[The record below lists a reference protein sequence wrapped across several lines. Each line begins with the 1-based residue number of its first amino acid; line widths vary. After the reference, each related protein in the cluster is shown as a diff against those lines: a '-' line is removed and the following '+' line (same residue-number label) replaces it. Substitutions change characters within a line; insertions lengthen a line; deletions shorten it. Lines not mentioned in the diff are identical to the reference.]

1 MARVGGSAS
10 ARKGGERPG
19 AESRRRTSG
28 DLLDRRARAVG
39 PGLSVIPTR
48 ALITNKVGV
57 FIPTEVQPLLLRHF
71 ANLSFGFWTGPTR
84 RKATLFALGLF
95 GCLLLNLAPAIAVNR
110 WNKYFFDA
118 LQNKDQ
124 RLILVS
130 IGLMLA
136 LALVSALS
144 SVALLQARM
153 RFQLRWREWL
163 TQTLVR
169 RWMERRRF
177 YQLSVLRLVDNPEAR
192 IAEDGRIAI
201 ELFVDFATG
210 VTNALL
216 TAISFVG
223 VLWFIGGALTFGG
236 VTIPGY
242 LVIAV
247 VIYSASTSFG
257 MLLLG
262 RPLIA
267 RVEAKAVAEADFRF
281 ELSHTR
287 ENAETIAL
295 IGGDDAERERHYARF
310 DRVAMQWVAVI
321 GRQARM
327 LFLSSGNNVLAPVIP
342 LMLGAPKYL
351 AGELS
356 LGDLMQAAA
365 AFIQVQLALNWLA
378 DNSLRL
384 ADWFASARRVAALDL
399 VFDSLDKLAIGAGD
413 KTIDLAFSDDGALHL
428 CGLSIAQ
435 HDGTVMLADTDAVIG
450 RGEKVLVQG
459 DSGAGKST
467 LIRAMAG
474 LWPWGSGR
482 ILRPRDARIAFMPQQ
497 PYMPRGT
504 LHDALDYPHDGA
516 APDPAR
522 TEKILAACGLAD
534 LVSRLNEEQN
544 WSDVL
549 SDGEQQQLGFARVLL
564 KRPDIII
571 MDEPT
576 SALDDLSQTRMME
589 LLREEAPGSTIIHA
603 ARRNINEG
611 FYDREIRLEERAA
624 SRARRAADVRPA
636 SSSDSLSNSRETPS
650 GLDTMVAGS

>member
-1 MARVGGSAS
+1 MTEPLISNPVDAR
-10 ARKGGERPG
+10 
-19 AESRRRTSG
+19 
-28 DLLDRRARAVG
+28 
-39 PGLSVIPTR
+39 
-48 ALITNKVGV
+48 
-57 FIPTEVQPLLLRHF
+57 LLRHF

-84 RKATLFALGLF
+84 RKATLFVVGLF
-95 GCLLLNLAPAIAVNR
+95 ACLLLNLAPAIAVNR
-110 WNKYFFDA
+110 WNKFFFDA

-124 RLILVS
+124 HLILLS

-136 LALVSALS
+136 LAFASALT
-144 SVALLQARM
+144 SVALLQTRM

-163 TQTLVR
+163 TQALVR

-216 TAISFVG
+216 MAASFVS
-223 VLWFIGGALTFGG
+223 VLWFIGGSLTIGG

-262 RPLIA
+262 RPLVA
-267 RVEAKAVAEADFRF
+267 RVEAKAAAEADFRF

-310 DRVAMQWVAVI
+310 SQVALRWVAVI

-327 LFLSSGNNVLAPVIP
+327 LFLSSGNNVLAPAIP
-342 LMLGAPKYL
+342 LMLGAPKYV
-351 AGELS
+351 AGEMS

-365 AFIQVQLALNWLA
+365 AFVQVQLALNWLA

-399 VFDSLDKLAIGAGD
+399 FFDDLDKLAIGAEE
-413 KTIDLAFSDDGALHL
+413 KMIDLAFSDDGALHL

-435 HDGTVMLADTDAVIG
+435 HDGTLMLADSDAVIG
-450 RGEKVLVQG
+450 RGEKVLVKG

-504 LHDALDYPHDGA
+504 LRDALDYPRDDTP
-516 APDPAR
+516 PDPAR
-522 TEKILAACGLAD
+522 TEKILAACGLAH
-534 LVSRLNEEQN
+534 LVSRLDEEQS

-549 SDGEQQQLGFARVLL
+549 SGGEQQQLGFARVLL

-576 SALDDLSQTRMME
+576 SALDDLSQTRLME
-589 LLREEAPGSTIIHA
+589 LLCGEAPGSTIIHA
-603 ARRNINEG
+603 ARRNVDKR
-611 FYDREIRLEERAA
+611 FYDREIQLNARAT
-624 SRARRAADVRPA
+624 S
-636 SSSDSLSNSRETPS
+636 
-650 GLDTMVAGS
+650 

>member
-1 MARVGGSAS
+1 MD
-10 ARKGGERPG
+10 EI
-19 AESRRRTSG
+19 
-28 DLLDRRARAVG
+28 
-39 PGLSVIPTR
+39 IPE
-48 ALITNKVGV
+48 KVEAKV
-57 FIPTEVQPLLLRHF
+57 LRHF
-71 ANLSFGFWTGPTR
+71 AKLSLGYWTGPTR
-84 RKATLFALGLF
+84 SQATLFVLGLF
-95 GCLLLNLAPAIAVNR
+95 GCLVLNLVPAIAVNR
-110 WNKYFFDA
+110 WNKSFFDA

-124 RLILVS
+124 RLILIS
-130 IGLMLA
+130 MGLMVA
-136 LALVSALS
+136 LALISAS
-144 SVALLQARM
+144 TSVALLQMRM

-163 TQTLVR
+163 TRTLVR

-216 TAISFVG
+216 MAASFVS
-223 VLWFIGGALTFGG
+223 VLWFIGGSLTVLG
-236 VTIPGY
+236 VAIPGY

-247 VIYSASTSFG
+247 VIYSACTSYG

-262 RPLIA
+262 RPLVA
-267 RVEAKAVAEADFRF
+267 RVERKAAAEAEFRF

-295 IGGDDAERERHYARF
+295 IGGDDAERERHVERF
-310 DRVAMQWVAVI
+310 DQVALRWVAVI

-351 AGELS
+351 AGEMS

-378 DNSLRL
+378 DNSMRL
-384 ADWFASARRVAALDL
+384 AEWFASARRVATLDL
-399 VFDSLDKLAIGAGD
+399 FFDNLDEVAIGAEA
-413 KTIDLAFSDDGALHL
+413 KMIDLGFSNDGAVHL

-435 HDGTVMLADTDAVIG
+435 HDGTLMLADADAVIM
-450 RGEKVLVQG
+450 RGEKILVKG

-467 LIRAMAG
+467 LIRAIAG
-474 LWPWGSGR
+474 LWPWGRGR
-482 ILRPRDARIAFMPQQ
+482 ILRPRDARIAYMPQQ

-504 LHDALDYPHDGA
+504 LRDALDYPHDDTP
-516 APDPAR
+516 PDSER
-522 TEKILAACGLAD
+522 TETILVACGLAN
-534 LVSRLNEEQN
+534 LVSRLDEEQS

-549 SDGEQQQLGFARVLL
+549 SGGEQQQLGFARVLL
-564 KRPDIII
+564 RPPEIII

-576 SALDDLSQTRMME
+576 SALDDLSQTRLME
-589 LLREEAPGSTIIHA
+589 LLSEEAPGSTIIHA
-603 ARRNINEG
+603 ARRNLAKR
-611 FYDREIRLEERAA
+611 FYDREILLKAK
-624 SRARRAADVRPA
+624 PA
-636 SSSDSLSNSRETPS
+636 SKAQDVADFGRASTSHALPELRES
-650 GLDTMVAGS
+650 FIR

>member
-1 MARVGGSAS
+1 MTNVIVPTAADAR
-10 ARKGGERPG
+10 
-19 AESRRRTSG
+19 
-28 DLLDRRARAVG
+28 
-39 PGLSVIPTR
+39 
-48 ALITNKVGV
+48 
-57 FIPTEVQPLLLRHF
+57 LLRHF

-84 RKATLFALGLF
+84 RKATLFVVGLF
-95 GCLLLNLAPAIAVNR
+95 ACLLLNLAPAIAVNR
-110 WNKYFFDA
+110 WNKFFFDA

-124 RLILVS
+124 RLILLS

-136 LALVSALS
+136 LAFASALT
-144 SVALLQARM
+144 SVALLQTRM

-216 TAISFVG
+216 MAVSFVS
-223 VLWFIGGALTFGG
+223 VLWFIGGSLTIGG

-262 RPLIA
+262 RPLVA
-267 RVEAKAVAEADFRF
+267 RVEAKAAAEADFRF

-310 DRVAMQWVAVI
+310 SQVALRWVAVI

-327 LFLSSGNNVLAPVIP
+327 LFLSSGNNVLAPAIP

-351 AGELS
+351 AGEMS

-399 VFDSLDKLAIGAGD
+399 FFDDLDKLAIGAEE
-413 KTIDLAFSDDGALHL
+413 KMIDLAFSDDGALHL

-435 HDGTVMLADTDAVIG
+435 HDGTLMLADTDAVIG
-450 RGEKVLVQG
+450 RGEKVLVKG

-482 ILRPRDARIAFMPQQ
+482 ILRPKDARIAFMPQQ

-504 LHDALDYPHDGA
+504 LRDALDYPRDDTP
-516 APDPAR
+516 PDPAR
-522 TEKILAACGLAD
+522 TEQILTACGLAH
-534 LVSRLNEEQN
+534 LVSRLDEEQS

-564 KRPDIII
+564 RPPDIII

-576 SALDDLSQTRMME
+576 SALDDLSQMRLME
-589 LLREEAPGSTIIHA
+589 LLCEEAPGSTIVHA
-603 ARRNINEG
+603 ARRNVDRR
-611 FYDREIRLEERAA
+611 FYDREIQLN
-624 SRARRAADVRPA
+624 AR
-636 SSSDSLSNSRETPS
+636 STS
-650 GLDTMVAGS
+650 

>member
-1 MARVGGSAS
+1 MA
-10 ARKGGERPG
+10 E
-19 AESRRRTSG
+19 TI
-28 DLLDRRARAVG
+28 
-39 PGLSVIPTR
+39 IPTK
-48 ALITNKVGV
+48 ADA
-57 FIPTEVQPLLLRHF
+57 QLLRHF
-71 ANLSFGFWTGPTR
+71 AYLSFGFWTGPTR
-84 RKATLFALGLF
+84 RNAAFFVLGLF
-95 GCLLLNLAPAIAVNR
+95 GCLVLNLIPAVAVNR
-110 WNKYFFDA
+110 WNKFFFDA

-124 RLILVS
+124 RLIVFS
-130 IGLMLA
+130 IGVMLA
-136 LALVSALS
+136 LALISALT
-144 SVALLQARM
+144 SVSLLQMRM

-216 TAISFVG
+216 MAASFVS
-223 VLWFIGGALTFGG
+223 VLWFIGGSLSFWGM
-236 VTIPGY
+236 TIPGY

-247 VIYSASTSFG
+247 VVYSACTSYG

-262 RPLIA
+262 RPLVA

-310 DRVAMQWVAVI
+310 DQVALRWVAVI

-351 AGELS
+351 AGEMS

-378 DNSLRL
+378 DNSMRL

-399 VFDSLDKLAIGAGD
+399 FFENLDELSIGAEE
-413 KTIDLAFSDDGALHL
+413 KMIDLAFSDDGALHL

-435 HDGTVMLADTDAVIG
+435 NDGTLMLTETDAVIG
-450 RGEKVLVQG
+450 RGERVLVQG

-467 LIRAMAG
+467 LIRAIAG

-482 ILRPRDARIAFMPQQ
+482 ILRPTDARIAFMPQQ
-497 PYMPRGT
+497 PYMPRAK
-504 LHDALDYPHDGA
+504 LRDALNYPHDDTP
-516 APDPAR
+516 PDPAR
-522 TEKILAACGLAD
+522 IEKILAACGLAH
-534 LVSRLNEEQN
+534 LVSR
-544 WSDVL
+544 
-549 SDGEQQQLGFARVLL
+549 R
-564 KRPDIII
+564 
-571 MDEPT
+571 
-576 SALDDLSQTRMME
+576 
-589 LLREEAPGSTIIHA
+589 
-603 ARRNINEG
+603 
-611 FYDREIRLEERAA
+611 
-624 SRARRAADVRPA
+624 SRAGPMYSPAA
-636 SSSDSLSNSRETPS
+636 SSSSLASP
-650 GLDTMVAGS
+650 GCC

>member
-1 MARVGGSAS
+1 MPEVC
-10 ARKGGERPG
+10 RPT
-19 AESRRRTSG
+19 A
-28 DLLDRRARAVG
+28 DAW
-39 PGLSVIPTR
+39 
-48 ALITNKVGV
+48 
-57 FIPTEVQPLLLRHF
+57 LLRHF
-71 ANLSFGFWTGPTR
+71 AYLSFGFWTGPTR
-84 RKATLFALGLF
+84 RKAALFVLGLF
-95 GCLLLNLAPAIAVNR
+95 GCLVLNLIPAIAVNR
-110 WNKYFFDA
+110 WNKFFFDA
-118 LQNKDQ
+118 LQSKDQ
-124 RLILVS
+124 HLILLS

-136 LALVSALS
+136 LALLSAMT
-144 SVALLQARM
+144 SVALLQMRM
-153 RFQLRWREWL
+153 NFQLRWREWL
-163 TQTLVR
+163 TRTLVR

-216 TAISFVG
+216 MAASFVS
-223 VLWFIGGALTFGG
+223 VLWFIGGSMTFWG

-247 VIYSASTSFG
+247 VIYSACTSYG

-262 RPLIA
+262 GPLVA
-267 RVEAKAVAEADFRF
+267 RVEAKAMAEADFRF

-295 IGGDDAERERHYARF
+295 IGGDDAERELHYNRF
-310 DRVAMQWVAVI
+310 DQVATRWIAVI

-378 DNSLRL
+378 DNSMRL

-399 VFDSLDKLAIGAGD
+399 FFDNLDNLAISAED
-413 KTIDLAFSDDGALHL
+413 KRIDLSFSDDGALHL

-435 HDGTVMLADTDAVIG
+435 HDGTQMLADTDAVI
-450 RGEKVLVQG
+450 RSGEKILVKG
-459 DSGAGKST
+459 ESGAGKST

-482 ILRPRDARIAFMPQQ
+482 ILRPKNARIAFMPQQ

-504 LHDALDYPHDGA
+504 LRDALDYPHDDTLPDA
-516 APDPAR
+516 AR
-522 TEKILAACGLAD
+522 IESILVACGLGH
-534 LVSRLNEEQN
+534 LVSRLDEEQS

-549 SDGEQQQLGFARVLL
+549 SGGEQQQLGFARVLL
-564 KRPDIII
+564 RPPDIII

-576 SALDDLSQTRMME
+576 SALDDLSQTRLME
-589 LLREEAPGSTIIHA
+589 LLSEEAPRSTIIHA
-603 ARRNINEG
+603 ARRNVDKR
-611 FYDREIRLEERAA
+611 FYDREIQLK
-624 SRARRAADVRPA
+624 SRPA
-636 SSSDSLSNSRETPS
+636 ERVREAAKGREVALSKASTILRESLPN
-650 GLDTMVAGS
+650 

>member
-1 MARVGGSAS
+1 MNMAEDIIPPEVH
-10 ARKGGERPG
+10 AR
-19 AESRRRTSG
+19 
-28 DLLDRRARAVG
+28 
-39 PGLSVIPTR
+39 
-48 ALITNKVGV
+48 
-57 FIPTEVQPLLLRHF
+57 LLRHF
-71 ANLSFGFWTGPTR
+71 ATLSFGFWTGPTR

-95 GCLLLNLAPAIAVNR
+95 ACLLLNLAPAIAVNR
-110 WNKYFFDA
+110 WNKFFFDA

-124 RLILVS
+124 RLILLS

-136 LALVSALS
+136 LAFASALT

-163 TQTLVR
+163 TRTLVR

-177 YQLSVLRLVDNPEAR
+177 YQLSVLRLIDNPEAR
-192 IAEDGRIAI
+192 ISEDGRIAI

-216 TAISFVG
+216 MAASFVS
-223 VLWFIGGALTFGG
+223 VLWFVGGSLTFGG
-236 VTIPGY
+236 ITIPGY

-247 VIYSASTSFG
+247 VAYSASTSFG
-257 MLLLG
+257 MMLLG
-262 RPLIA
+262 RPLVA
-267 RVEAKAVAEADFRF
+267 RVEAKAAAEADFRY
-281 ELSHTR
+281 ELTHTR

-295 IGGDDAERERHYARF
+295 IGGDDVEREKHYARF
-310 DRVAMQWVAVI
+310 GDVALCWVAVI

-342 LMLGAPKYL
+342 LLLGAPKYL
-351 AGELS
+351 AGEMS

-399 VFDSLDKLAIGAGD
+399 FFDKLDQLAIGAEE
-413 KTIDLAFSDDGALHL
+413 KMIDLAFSDDDALHL
-428 CGLSIAQ
+428 CGLTVAQ
-435 HDGTVMLADTDAVIG
+435 HDGTLMLADTDAVIR

-459 DSGAGKST
+459 DSGTGKST

-504 LHDALDYPHDGA
+504 LRDALDYPHDDTP
-516 APDPAR
+516 PDPAR
-522 TEKILAACGLAD
+522 TEKISPPAASLISCRAWTRSRVGLMCYLAAN
-534 LVSRLNEEQN
+534 S
-544 WSDVL
+544 
-549 SDGEQQQLGFARVLL
+549 
-564 KRPDIII
+564 K
-571 MDEPT
+571 
-576 SALDDLSQTRMME
+576 
-589 LLREEAPGSTIIHA
+589 GS
-603 ARRNINEG
+603 
-611 FYDREIRLEERAA
+611 A
-624 SRARRAADVRPA
+624 SRACCLSGPTSSSWTSPPRLSMNSAGRGSWNFCARRRRARP
-636 SSSDSLSNSRETPS
+636 
-650 GLDTMVAGS
+650 

>member
-1 MARVGGSAS
+1 MTNGIVPTAVDAR
-10 ARKGGERPG
+10 
-19 AESRRRTSG
+19 
-28 DLLDRRARAVG
+28 
-39 PGLSVIPTR
+39 
-48 ALITNKVGV
+48 
-57 FIPTEVQPLLLRHF
+57 LLRHF

-84 RKATLFALGLF
+84 RKAKLFVAGLFA
-95 GCLLLNLAPAIAVNR
+95 CLLLNLAPAIAVNR
-110 WNKYFFDA
+110 WNKFFFDA

-124 RLILVS
+124 RLILLS

-136 LALVSALS
+136 LAFASALT
-144 SVALLQARM
+144 SVALLQMRM

-216 TAISFVG
+216 MAVSFVS
-223 VLWFIGGALTFGG
+223 VLWFIGGSLTIGG

-262 RPLIA
+262 RPLVA

-295 IGGDDAERERHYARF
+295 IGADDAERERHFARF
-310 DRVAMQWVAVI
+310 SQVALRWVAVI

-327 LFLSSGNNVLAPVIP
+327 LFLSSGNNVLAPAIP

-351 AGELS
+351 AGEMS

-399 VFDSLDKLAIGAGD
+399 FFEDLDKLAIGAEE
-413 KTIDLAFSDDGALHL
+413 KMIDLAFSDDSALHL

-435 HDGTVMLADTDAVIG
+435 HDGTLMLADTDAVIG
-450 RGEKVLVQG
+450 RGEKVLVKG
-459 DSGAGKST
+459 DPGTGKST

-482 ILRPRDARIAFMPQQ
+482 ILRPKDARIAFMPQQ

-504 LHDALDYPHDGA
+504 LRDALDYPRGDA
-516 APDPAR
+516 PPDPAR
-522 TEKILAACGLAD
+522 TERILVACGLAH
-534 LVSRLNEEQN
+534 LVSRLDEEQS

-564 KRPDIII
+564 RPPDIII

-576 SALDDLSQTRMME
+576 SALDDLSQMRLME
-589 LLREEAPGSTIIHA
+589 LLCEEAPGSTIIHA
-603 ARRNINEG
+603 ARRNVDKR
-611 FYDREIRLEERAA
+611 FYDREIQLDAR
-624 SRARRAADVRPA
+624 SR
-636 SSSDSLSNSRETPS
+636 S
-650 GLDTMVAGS
+650 

>member
-1 MARVGGSAS
+1 MTNVIVPSAVDAR
-10 ARKGGERPG
+10 
-19 AESRRRTSG
+19 
-28 DLLDRRARAVG
+28 
-39 PGLSVIPTR
+39 
-48 ALITNKVGV
+48 
-57 FIPTEVQPLLLRHF
+57 LLRHF

-84 RKATLFALGLF
+84 RKAKLFVVGLFA
-95 GCLLLNLAPAIAVNR
+95 CLLLNLAPAIAVNR
-110 WNKYFFDA
+110 WNKFFFDA

-124 RLILVS
+124 RLIFLS

-136 LALVSALS
+136 LAFASALT
-144 SVALLQARM
+144 SVALLQMRM

-216 TAISFVG
+216 MAVSFVS
-223 VLWFIGGALTFGG
+223 VLWFIGGSLTIGG

-262 RPLIA
+262 RPLVA
-267 RVEAKAVAEADFRF
+267 RVEAKAAAEADFRF

-310 DRVAMQWVAVI
+310 SQVALRWVAVI

-327 LFLSSGNNVLAPVIP
+327 LFLSSGNNVLAPAIP

-351 AGELS
+351 AGEMS

-399 VFDSLDKLAIGAGD
+399 FFDDLDELAIGAEE
-413 KTIDLAFSDDGALHL
+413 KMIDLAFSDDSALHL

-435 HDGTVMLADTDAVIG
+435 HDGTLMLADTDAVIG
-450 RGEKVLVQG
+450 RGEKVLVKG

-482 ILRPRDARIAFMPQQ
+482 ILRPKDARIAFMPQQ

-504 LHDALDYPHDGA
+504 LRDALDYPRGDA
-516 APDPAR
+516 PPDPVR
-522 TEKILAACGLAD
+522 TERILVACGLAH
-534 LVSRLNEEQN
+534 LVSRLDEEQS

-549 SDGEQQQLGFARVLL
+549 SGGEQQQLGFARVLL
-564 KRPDIII
+564 RPPDIII

-576 SALDDLSQTRMME
+576 SALDDLSQTRLME
-589 LLREEAPGSTIIHA
+589 LLCEEAPGSTIIHA
-603 ARRNINEG
+603 ARRNVDKR
-611 FYDREIRLEERAA
+611 FYDREIQL
-624 SRARRAADVRPA
+624 SAR
-636 SSSDSLSNSRETPS
+636 S
-650 GLDTMVAGS
+650 

>member
-1 MARVGGSAS
+1 MN
-10 ARKGGERPG
+10 
-19 AESRRRTSG
+19 
-28 DLLDRRARAVG
+28 
-39 PGLSVIPTR
+39 
-48 ALITNKVGV
+48 LI
-57 FIPTEVQPLLLRHF
+57 
-71 ANLSFGFWTGPTR
+71 
-84 RKATLFALGLF
+84 
-95 GCLLLNLAPAIAVNR
+95 PAIAVNR
-110 WNKYFFDA
+110 WNKFFFDA
-118 LQNKDQ
+118 LQSKDQ
-124 RLILVS
+124 HLILLS

-136 LALVSALS
+136 LALLSAMT
-144 SVALLQARM
+144 SVALLQMRM
-153 RFQLRWREWL
+153 NFQLRWREWL
-163 TQTLVR
+163 TRTLVR

-216 TAISFVG
+216 MAASFVS
-223 VLWFIGGALTFGG
+223 VLWFIGGSLTLWGM
-236 VTIPGY
+236 TIPGY

-247 VIYSASTSFG
+247 VIYSACTSYG

-262 RPLIA
+262 GPLVA
-267 RVEAKAVAEADFRF
+267 RAEAKAMAEADFRF

-295 IGGDDAERERHYARF
+295 IGGDDAERELHYNRF
-310 DRVAMQWVAVI
+310 DQVATRWIAVI

-378 DNSLRL
+378 DNSMRL

-399 VFDSLDKLAIGAGD
+399 FFDNLDKLAISAED
-413 KTIDLAFSDDGALHL
+413 KRIDLAFSDDSALHL

-435 HDGTVMLADTDAVIG
+435 HDGTQMLADTDAVI
-450 RGEKVLVQG
+450 RSGERILVKG
-459 DSGAGKST
+459 ESGAGKST

-482 ILRPRDARIAFMPQQ
+482 ILRPKDARIAFMPQQ

-504 LHDALDYPHDGA
+504 LRDALDYPHDDTLPDA
-516 APDPAR
+516 AR
-522 TEKILAACGLAD
+522 IETILVACGLGH
-534 LVSRLNEEQN
+534 LVSRLDEEQS

-549 SDGEQQQLGFARVLL
+549 SGGEQQQLGFARVLL
-564 KRPDIII
+564 RPPDIII

-576 SALDDLSQTRMME
+576 SALDDLSQTRLME
-589 LLREEAPGSTIIHA
+589 LLSEEAPRSTIIHA
-603 ARRNINEG
+603 ARRNVDKR
-611 FYDREIRLEERAA
+611 FYDREIQLK
-624 SRARRAADVRPA
+624 SRPA
-636 SSSDSLSNSRETPS
+636 ERVREAAKGREAALSKASTILRESLPN
-650 GLDTMVAGS
+650 

>member
-1 MARVGGSAS
+1 MI
-10 ARKGGERPG
+10 EN
-19 AESRRRTSG
+19 
-28 DLLDRRARAVG
+28 L
-39 PGLSVIPTR
+39 IPTVID
-48 ALITNKVGV
+48 A
-57 FIPTEVQPLLLRHF
+57 PLLRHF
-71 ANLSFGFWTGPTR
+71 TKLSFGFWTGPTR
-84 RKATLFALGLF
+84 SKATLFALVLLA
-95 GCLLLNLAPAIAVNR
+95 CLLLNLAPAIAVNR
-110 WNKYFFDA
+110 WNKFFFDA
-118 LQNKDQ
+118 LQNKDP
-124 RLILVS
+124 RLILIS
-130 IGLMLA
+130 IGLMLT
-136 LALVSALS
+136 LVIASALT

-153 RFQLRWREWL
+153 RFQLGWREWL

-216 TAISFVG
+216 MAASFVG
-223 VLWFIGGALTFGG
+223 VLWFIGGSVTFWGM
-236 VTIPGY
+236 TIPGY

-247 VIYSASTSFG
+247 AIYSAATSYG

-262 RPLIA
+262 RPLVA
-267 RVEAKAVAEADFRF
+267 RVEAKSVAEADFRF

-295 IGGDDAERERHYARF
+295 LGGDDAEREKHYDRF
-310 DRVAMQWVAVI
+310 RQVALRWIAVI
-321 GRQARM
+321 GRQSRM

-342 LMLGAPKYL
+342 LLLGSPKYL
-351 AGELS
+351 AGEMS

-365 AFIQVQLALNWLA
+365 AFVQVQLALNWLA

-399 VFDSLDKLAIGAGD
+399 FFNNLDELATGSAD
-413 KTIDLAFSDDGALHL
+413 KMIDLGFGDDDALHL

-435 HDGTVMLADTDAVIG
+435 HDGTLVLADADAVIG
-450 RGEKVLVQG
+450 RGEKVLVKG
-459 DSGAGKST
+459 ETGTGKST

-482 ILRPRDARIAFMPQQ
+482 ILRPKDARIAFMPQQ
-497 PYMPRGT
+497 PYLPRGT
-504 LHDALDYPHDGA
+504 LRHVLDYPRDGTP
-516 APDPAR
+516 PDPRR
-522 TEKILAACGLAD
+522 TEEILAACGLTH
-534 LVSRLNEEQN
+534 LVPRLDEEQS

-549 SDGEQQQLGFARVLL
+549 SGGEQQRLGFARVLL

-576 SALDDLSQTRMME
+576 SALDELSQTRMME
-589 LLREEAPGSTIIHA
+589 LLCEEAAGSTIIHTA
-603 ARRNINEG
+603 LRPGLDR
-611 FYDREIRLEERAA
+611 FYDREIQLKVKSTA
-624 SRARRAADVRPA
+624 
-636 SSSDSLSNSRETPS
+636 
-650 GLDTMVAGS
+650 

>member
-1 MARVGGSAS
+1 MI
-10 ARKGGERPG
+10 EN
-19 AESRRRTSG
+19 
-28 DLLDRRARAVG
+28 L
-39 PGLSVIPTR
+39 IPTVID
-48 ALITNKVGV
+48 A
-57 FIPTEVQPLLLRHF
+57 PLLRHF
-71 ANLSFGFWTGPTR
+71 TKLSFGFWTGPTR
-84 RKATLFALGLF
+84 SKATLFALVLLA
-95 GCLLLNLAPAIAVNR
+95 CLLLNLAPAIAVNR
-110 WNKYFFDA
+110 WNKFFFDA
-118 LQNKDQ
+118 LQNKDP
-124 RLILVS
+124 RLILIS
-130 IGLMLA
+130 IGLMLT
-136 LALVSALS
+136 LVIASALT

-153 RFQLRWREWL
+153 RFQLGWREWL

-216 TAISFVG
+216 MAASFVG
-223 VLWFIGGALTFGG
+223 VLWFIGGSVTFWGM
-236 VTIPGY
+236 TIPGY

-247 VIYSASTSFG
+247 AIYSAATSYG

-262 RPLIA
+262 RPLVA
-267 RVEAKAVAEADFRF
+267 RVEAKLVAEADFRF

-295 IGGDDAERERHYARF
+295 IGGDDAEREKHYDRF
-310 DRVAMQWVAVI
+310 RQVALRWIAVI
-321 GRQARM
+321 GRQSRM

-342 LMLGAPKYL
+342 LLLGSPKYL
-351 AGELS
+351 AGEMS

-365 AFIQVQLALNWLA
+365 AFVQVQLALNWLA

-399 VFDSLDKLAIGAGD
+399 FFNNLDELATGSAD
-413 KTIDLAFSDDGALHL
+413 KMIDLGFGDDDALHL

-435 HDGTVMLADTDAVIG
+435 HDGTLVLADADAVIG
-450 RGEKVLVQG
+450 RGEKVLVKG
-459 DSGAGKST
+459 ETGTGKST

-482 ILRPRDARIAFMPQQ
+482 ILRPKDARIAFMPQQ
-497 PYMPRGT
+497 PYLPRGT
-504 LHDALDYPHDGA
+504 LRHVLDYPRDGTP
-516 APDPAR
+516 PDSRR
-522 TEKILAACGLAD
+522 TEEILAACGLTH
-534 LVSRLNEEQN
+534 LVPRLDEEQS

-549 SDGEQQQLGFARVLL
+549 SGGEQQRLGFARVLL

-576 SALDDLSQTRMME
+576 SALDELSQTRMME
-589 LLREEAPGSTIIHA
+589 LLCEEAAGSTIIHTA
-603 ARRNINEG
+603 LRPGLDR
-611 FYDREIRLEERAA
+611 FYDREIQLKVKSTA
-624 SRARRAADVRPA
+624 
-636 SSSDSLSNSRETPS
+636 
-650 GLDTMVAGS
+650 

>member
-1 MARVGGSAS
+1 M
-10 ARKGGERPG
+10 
-19 AESRRRTSG
+19 
-28 DLLDRRARAVG
+28 
-39 PGLSVIPTR
+39 
-48 ALITNKVGV
+48 
-57 FIPTEVQPLLLRHF
+57 
-71 ANLSFGFWTGPTR
+71 
-84 RKATLFALGLF
+84 LFVLGLF
-95 GCLLLNLAPAIAVNR
+95 GCLVLNLIPAIAVNR
-110 WNKYFFDA
+110 WNKFFFDA
-118 LQNKDQ
+118 LQNKD
-124 RLILVS
+124 RDLILLS
-130 IGLMLA
+130 IGLMIA
-136 LALVSALS
+136 LALISAMT
-144 SVALLQARM
+144 SVALLQMRM
-153 RFQLRWREWL
+153 KFQLRWREWL
-163 TQTLVR
+163 TRTLVG

-216 TAISFVG
+216 MAASFVS
-223 VLWFIGGALTFGG
+223 VLWFIGGSLTLWG

-247 VIYSASTSFG
+247 VIYSACTSYG

-262 RPLIA
+262 RPLVA
-267 RVEAKAVAEADFRF
+267 RVEAKAMAEADFRY

-295 IGGDDAERERHYARF
+295 IGGDDAERERHYNRF
-310 DRVAMQWVAVI
+310 DQVATRWIAVI

-351 AGELS
+351 AGDMS

-378 DNSLRL
+378 DNSMRL

-399 VFDSLDKLAIGAGD
+399 FFDNLDKLAISAED
-413 KTIDLAFSDDGALHL
+413 KRIDLAFSDDGALHL

-435 HDGTVMLADTDAVIG
+435 HDGTQMLADTDAVI
-450 RGEKVLVQG
+450 RSGEKILVKG
-459 DSGAGKST
+459 ESGAGKST

-482 ILRPRDARIAFMPQQ
+482 ILRPKDARIAFMPQQ

-504 LHDALDYPHDGA
+504 LRDALDYPHDDNLPDA
-516 APDPAR
+516 AR
-522 TEKILAACGLAD
+522 IETILVACGLGH
-534 LVSRLNEEQN
+534 LVSRLDEEQS

-549 SDGEQQQLGFARVLL
+549 SGGEQQQLGFARVLL
-564 KRPDIII
+564 RPPDIII

-576 SALDDLSQTRMME
+576 SALDDLSQTRLME
-589 LLREEAPGSTIIHA
+589 LLSEEAPRSTIIHA
-603 ARRNINEG
+603 ARRNVDKR
-611 FYDREIRLEERAA
+611 FYDREIQLKA
-624 SRARRAADVRPA
+624 RPA
-636 SSSDSLSNSRETPS
+636 EIVRDVAKDREAARSKASTVLRESLPN
-650 GLDTMVAGS
+650 

>member
-1 MARVGGSAS
+1 MS
-10 ARKGGERPG
+10 E
-19 AESRRRTSG
+19 T
-28 DLLDRRARAVG
+28 L
-39 PGLSVIPTR
+39 IPTAADAR
-48 ALITNKVGV
+48 
-57 FIPTEVQPLLLRHF
+57 LLRHF
-71 ANLSFGFWTGPTR
+71 ARVSFGFWTGPTR
-84 RKATLFALGLF
+84 RKAILLLVGLFA
-95 GCLLLNLAPAIAVNR
+95 CLLLNLAPAIAVNR
-110 WNKYFFDA
+110 WNKFFFDA

-124 RLILVS
+124 RQILLS
-130 IGLMLA
+130 ISLMLA
-136 LALVSALS
+136 LAVASALA
-144 SVALLQARM
+144 SVTLLQARM
-153 RFQLRWREWL
+153 RLQLRWREWL

-192 IAEDGRIAI
+192 IAEDGRVSI

-210 VTNALL
+210 VTNASLM
-216 TAISFVG
+216 AASFVS
-223 VLWFIGGALTFGG
+223 VLWFIGGSLTLGH

-262 RPLIA
+262 RPLVA
-267 RVEAKAVAEADFRF
+267 CVEAKAAAEADFRF

-295 IGGDDAERERHYARF
+295 IGGDDAERERHCARF
-310 DRVAMQWVAVI
+310 DQVALRWTAVI

-351 AGELS
+351 AGEMS

-365 AFIQVQLALNWLA
+365 AFIQVQSALNWLA

-399 VFDSLDKLAIGAGD
+399 FFENLDEIAIGAEENM
-413 KTIDLAFSDDGALHL
+413 IDLAFSDDGALHL

-435 HDGTVMLADTDAVIG
+435 NDGRLMLAETDAVIG
-450 RGEKVLVQG
+450 RGEKVLVKG

-467 LIRAMAG
+467 LIRAIAG

-504 LHDALDYPHDGA
+504 LRGALDYPHDDIP
-516 APDPAR
+516 PDPAR
-522 TEKILAACGLAD
+522 IEKILSACGLAH
-534 LVSRLNEEQN
+534 LVSRLDEEQS

-549 SDGEQQQLGFARVLL
+549 SGGEQQQLGFARVLL
-564 KRPDIII
+564 RPPDIII
-571 MDEPT
+571 MDEPA
-576 SALDDLSQTRMME
+576 SALDDLSQTRLME
-589 LLREEAPGSTIIHA
+589 LLSEGAPGSTIIHA
-603 ARRNINEG
+603 ARRNVDKR
-611 FYDREIRLEERAA
+611 FYHREIQLKA
-624 SRARRAADVRPA
+624 RPA
-636 SSSDSLSNSRETPS
+636 S
-650 GLDTMVAGS
+650 

>member
-1 MARVGGSAS
+1 MPEVC
-10 ARKGGERPG
+10 RPT
-19 AESRRRTSG
+19 A
-28 DLLDRRARAVG
+28 DAW
-39 PGLSVIPTR
+39 
-48 ALITNKVGV
+48 
-57 FIPTEVQPLLLRHF
+57 LLRHF
-71 ANLSFGFWTGPTR
+71 VYLSFGFWTGPTR
-84 RKATLFALGLF
+84 RKAALFVLGLF
-95 GCLLLNLAPAIAVNR
+95 GCLVLNLIPAIAVNR
-110 WNKYFFDA
+110 WNKFFFDA
-118 LQNKDQ
+118 LQSKDQ
-124 RLILVS
+124 HLILLS

-136 LALVSALS
+136 LALLSAMT
-144 SVALLQARM
+144 SVALLQMRM
-153 RFQLRWREWL
+153 NFQLRWREWL
-163 TQTLVR
+163 TRTLVR

-216 TAISFVG
+216 MAASFVS
-223 VLWFIGGALTFGG
+223 VLWFIGGSLTLWGM
-236 VTIPGY
+236 TIPGY

-247 VIYSASTSFG
+247 VIYSACTSYG

-262 RPLIA
+262 GPLVA
-267 RVEAKAVAEADFRF
+267 RAEAKAMAEADFRF

-295 IGGDDAERERHYARF
+295 IGGDDAERELHYNRF
-310 DRVAMQWVAVI
+310 DQVATRWIAVI

-378 DNSLRL
+378 DNSMRL

-399 VFDSLDKLAIGAGD
+399 FFDNLDKLAISAED
-413 KTIDLAFSDDGALHL
+413 KRIDLAFSDDSALHL

-435 HDGTVMLADTDAVIG
+435 HDGTQMLADTDAVI
-450 RGEKVLVQG
+450 RSGERILVKG
-459 DSGAGKST
+459 ESGAGKST

-482 ILRPRDARIAFMPQQ
+482 ILRPKDARIAFMPQQ

-504 LHDALDYPHDGA
+504 LRDALDYPHDDTLPDA
-516 APDPAR
+516 AR
-522 TEKILAACGLAD
+522 IETILVACGLGH
-534 LVSRLNEEQN
+534 LVSRLDEEQS

-549 SDGEQQQLGFARVLL
+549 SGGEQQQLGFARVLL
-564 KRPDIII
+564 RPPDIII

-576 SALDDLSQTRMME
+576 SALDDLSQTRLME
-589 LLREEAPGSTIIHA
+589 LLSEEAPRSTIIHA
-603 ARRNINEG
+603 ARRNVDKR
-611 FYDREIRLEERAA
+611 FYDREIQLK
-624 SRARRAADVRPA
+624 SRPA
-636 SSSDSLSNSRETPS
+636 ERVREAAKGREAALSKASTILRESLPN
-650 GLDTMVAGS
+650 